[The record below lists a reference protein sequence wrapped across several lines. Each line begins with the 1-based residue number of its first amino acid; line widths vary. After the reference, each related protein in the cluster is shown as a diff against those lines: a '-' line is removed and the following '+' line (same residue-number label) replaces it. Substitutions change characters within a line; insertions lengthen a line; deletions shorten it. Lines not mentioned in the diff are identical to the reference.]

1 MNKFTDS
8 QFEPTFAKITENFNT
23 WIQFTYVDLLNSS
36 KPLLNFLTN
45 LRGEELVKSK
55 LNFSNISNIYD
66 SSSHLDSSSILF
78 YQQLFKLWTTTL
90 LLNKLDY
97 FKAQFNTASA
107 FLVYIMLG
115 VIITMLIICL
125 IPKTKTTLIKQFG
138 LASSLLILWACLIL
152 WIYSNNQLSHYVRVI
167 HLPWL
172 SSFNIYYSVGVD
184 GISIFF
190 IILTA
195 FLIPICILASWESI
209 TYKIKEFILMLLFT
223 ELLLINVFSVLD
235 LFFFYIFFEGVL
247 IPMFI
252 IIGVWGSRQRKI
264 HAAYQFFFY
273 TLLGSILMLLGIII
287 IYFQTGTTDIQVLAQ
302 TEFSHTKQLLLWL
315 TFFASFAVKV
325 PMVPMHIW
333 LPEAH
338 VEAPTA
344 GSVILAGVLLKLGT
358 YGIIR
363 FLIPMFPYA
372 TAYFTPLVFTMCI
385 VGILYSAATTIR
397 QIDLKKIIAYSSVA
411 HMNFAL
417 LGLFTNNTQGVEGSL
432 FFMLGHGVVSS
443 GLFLCIGML
452 YDRYHTRNILYYGG
466 LVVVMPLFCI
476 FFLVFTL
483 ANIGLPGTVNF
494 VGEFLVLVG
503 IWKVNTTVTF
513 LASLGLILGAVY
525 AIWFYN
531 RLVFGQIRFYGLHM
545 FGDLTRR
552 EFFVLLPLFLLV
564 FLMGIYPI
572 VFLHAFHMPVHDGI
586 YR

>member
-1 MNKFTDS
+1 MNFIS
-8 QFEPTFAKITENFNT
+8 QL
-23 WIQFTYVDLLNSS
+23 LLNIYDKHPFIIPKKSS
-36 KPLLNFLTN
+36 SVFNSIPDP
-45 LRGEELVKSK
+45 LVKSPEFWSNNK
-55 LNFSNISNIYD
+55 EIFNNFILPTSTNTEYH
-66 SSSHLDSSSILF
+66 SSYF
-78 YQQLFKLWTTTL
+78 L
-90 LLNKLDY
+90 L
-97 FKAQFNTASA
+97 
-107 FLVYIMLG
+107 YIMFGLLIAML
-115 VIITMLIICL
+115 VISL
-125 IPKTKTTLIKQFG
+125 IPNSKTTLIKQVG
-138 LASSLLILWACLIL
+138 LASSCAILWACLFL
-152 WIYSNNQLSHYVRVI
+152 WIYFNNELGNFVFVV

-172 SSFNIYYSVGVD
+172 STFNIYYSIGID

-190 IILTA
+190 VILTA

-209 TYKIKEFILMLLFT
+209 TYKIKEYILMLLLT

-287 IYFQTGTTDIQVLAQ
+287 IYFQTGTTDIQLLSQVQ
-302 TEFSHTKQLLLWL
+302 FSHSKQLILWL
-315 TFFASFAVKV
+315 SFFASFAVKV
-325 PMVPMHIW
+325 PMVPVHIW

-363 FLIPMFPYA
+363 FMIPMFPYA
-372 TAYFTPLVFTMCI
+372 MSYFTPLVFTMCI
-385 VGILYSAATTIR
+385 IGILYSAATTIR

-417 LGLFTNNTQGVEGSL
+417 LGLFTNNAQGIEGSL

-443 GLFLCIGML
+443 ALFLCIGML

-466 LVVVMPLFCI
+466 LVQVMPLFSV

-483 ANIGLPGTVNF
+483 ANLGLPGTVNF

-503 IWKVNTTVTF
+503 TWKVNTTVIF
-513 LASLGLILGAVY
+513 LASIGLILGAVY

-531 RLVFGQIRFYGLHM
+531 RLVFGQIRSYSLQKFI
-545 FGDLTRR
+545 DLNRR
-552 EFFVLLPLFLLV
+552 EFCVLLPLFLLV
-564 FLMGIYPI
+564 FFMGIYPTL
-572 VFLHAFHMPVHDGI
+572 FLNTFNMSVNNYI
-586 YR
+586 YY